1 MQVVTLFIGLVLG
14 IALGY
19 LFARSRGGG
28 SDVAAEIAKN
38 NETVAMRSSIDE
50 LTKKLAEL
58 NNNSVA
64 SDAAI
69 RTEIKTINESA
80 TKLAGALANSQT
92 RGKYG
97 EAQLERLLE
106 FAGLQEGVDYER
118 QRGIINSD
126 GGAGIPDIKIS
137 MPSGFK
143 IYIDSKFPFTNYFSG
158 LETNS
163 AEERAKYMKLHAD
176 DLLKHVTDLA
186 KRKYDSD
193 PGSAN
198 FVVVFAP
205 FESILAEALTANHQL
220 LLNSFEKNVT
230 IVGPAN
236 MLALLRT
243 VSMGY
248 SRDKLAENAHQI
260 QLIAGKLVDKIEKS
274 HEHLETLGKRIAST
288 ATAYNQLVGT
298 VGSTVTKDVREM
310 IELGLPQREIAQP
323 KMINPQLRQIGGDF
337 IEDGIIDAEAVEEN

>member
-1 MQVVTLFIGLVLG
+1 MQLVTLFIGIVIG
-14 IALGY
+14 GAIGY
-19 LFARSRGGG
+19 LFAKSRKPKMELPVADTSVEIKVKLDELSRKVSDLNDKSIA
-28 SDVAAEIAKN
+28 SDV
-38 NETVAMRSSIDE
+38 S
-50 LTKKLAEL
+50 L
-58 NNNSVA
+58 
-64 SDAAI
+64 
-69 RTEIKTINESA
+69 RTEIRTMNESA

-118 QRGIINSD
+118 QRGITNSD

-143 IYIDSKFPFTNYFSG
+143 IYIDSKFPFTNYFNG
-158 LETNS
+158 LES
-163 AEERAKYMKLHAD
+163 ANAEDRARYMKLHSD
-176 DLLKHVTDLA
+176 DLLKHVADLA

-220 LLNSFEKNVT
+220 LLSAFEKNVT

-260 QLIAGKLVDKIEKS
+260 QLLAGKLVDKIEKS

-288 ATAYNQLVGT
+288 ANAYNQLVGT

-310 IELGLPQREIAQP
+310 IELGLQQRDIATP
-323 KMINPQLRQIGGDF
+323 KIINPQLRQIGGEF
-337 IEDGIIDAEAVEEN
+337 IDDGIIDAEAVEEN